1 MKRNNSKARPI
12 IAQEA
17 GGAPPSLTRQ
27 ENHTSKRKRVVNF
40 CAVITSL
47 ESVGWTGREMR
58 GAWGVGGG
66 GGAKYVGRAGRVWSN
81 QQGQR
86 LRGQVRKMSRSHLGL
101 SLKVKRRLGWGLYL
115 DRVLSAKCFC

>member
-1 MKRNNSKARPI
+1 MANVEILKRNNSKARPI

-66 GGAKYVGRAGRVWSN
+66 GEQNTWDERAGFGATN
-81 QQGQR
+81 
-86 LRGQVRKMSRSHLGL
+86 RGR
-101 SLKVKRRLGWGLYL
+101 
-115 DRVLSAKCFC
+115 D

>member
-1 MKRNNSKARPI
+1 MANVEILKRNNSKARPI

-66 GGAKYVGRAGRVWSN
+66 GGSKIRGTSGQGLEQPTGAEIEGAGEENV
-81 QQGQR
+81 
-86 LRGQVRKMSRSHLGL
+86 
-101 SLKVKRRLGWGLYL
+101 
-115 DRVLSAKCFC
+115 